1 MGDIAQK
8 KAKSSKSSQKPYA
21 GSAKYKDITDKELFL
36 IYSEN
41 KDIEL
46 RNELVKRHL
55 YIAEILFTWFDICH

>member
-46 RNELVKRHL
+46 KISIKLLHLVWYL
-55 YIAEILFTWFDICH
+55 PLNVSM

>member
-1 MGDIAQK
+1 MLFFSYNIK
-8 KAKSSKSSQKPYA
+8 RHA

-55 YIAEILFTWFDICH
+55 YIAEILSKKVFK